1 MDPIIKQLPKQW
13 FAVYTRARA
22 EKKVYAELR
31 QQGIESFLPLQRKL
45 RRWSDRKKWVEVP
58 MISGYCFVR
67 ITRKEYDQVLYNA
80 NVVRY
85 VTFEGKAA
93 VIRDNQIDFLKRMLH
108 QTDAEVEV
116 SHEKLVPGQKVEVIA
131 GPFNGMMG
139 ELVESRGKH
148 RFILRIEQ
156 IETVFAIEIPQ
167 ADLVPVTE

>member
-1 MDPIIKQLPKQW
+1 MNPGKNQQTKQW
-13 FAVYTRARA
+13 FAVYIRARA
-22 EKKVYAELR
+22 EKKVFNDLK
-31 QQGIESFLPLQRKL
+31 QQGIEAYLPLQRKL
-45 RRWSDRKKWVEVP
+45 RMWSDRKKWVEMP

-67 ITRKEYDQVLYNA
+67 ITRKEYDQVLYNV

-93 VIRDNQIDFLKRMLH
+93 VIRDSQIDFLKRMLH
-108 QTDAEVEV
+108 ETDVEVEV
-116 SHEKLVPGQKVEVIA
+116 THENFKPGQKVEVIA
-131 GPFNGMMG
+131 GPFIGMRG

-167 ADLVPVTE
+167 ADLVLINE